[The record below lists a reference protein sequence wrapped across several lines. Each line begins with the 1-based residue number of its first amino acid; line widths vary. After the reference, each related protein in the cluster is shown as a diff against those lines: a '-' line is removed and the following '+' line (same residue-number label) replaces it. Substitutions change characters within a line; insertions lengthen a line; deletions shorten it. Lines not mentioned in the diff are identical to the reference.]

1 MACDSS
7 RSNDNG
13 LGGKSAETWMNVAS
27 CKQATMQAKEKK
39 NSNQVM
45 DDLLQSKKKQLQSG
59 QWMNIMTVKAF
70 SHNGPNEWK
79 D

>member
-1 MACDSS
+1 
-7 RSNDNG
+7 
-13 LGGKSAETWMNVAS
+13 MNVAS

-59 QWMNIMTVKAF
+59 Q
-70 SHNGPNEWK
+70 
-79 D
+79 